1 MSSTQEE
8 ISNNLNDIRKVL
20 ELILIEMRERN
31 EREESNLQKIQS
43 GQLKA

>member
-31 EREESNLQKIQS
+31 EREESILQGKLEAQ
-43 GQLKA
+43 GD